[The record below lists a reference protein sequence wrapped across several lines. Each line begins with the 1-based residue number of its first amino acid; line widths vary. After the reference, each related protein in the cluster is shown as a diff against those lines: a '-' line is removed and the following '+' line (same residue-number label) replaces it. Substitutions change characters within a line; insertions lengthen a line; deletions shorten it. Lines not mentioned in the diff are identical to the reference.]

1 MSATVTSGADGRFAP
16 GVAGGRRPQRAT
28 PLHGATWQAHVLD
41 AGAVQDE
48 LNRLWTGVKAAGDQ
62 DAADGD
68 GRADAVTQAA
78 VTRANTLNLIAVARS
93 TAEAERIERAVGYL
107 GDFYPARA
115 LVLVAD
121 PGRTARTDE
130 GWDVRVSLLE
140 QAGQDRPATRFECVT
155 VEAGVAAASRF
166 ASIVSSLLVPELP
179 DFLWWP
185 GDSLSTALFQ
195 DLIEVTDRLILD
207 SGALADPV
215 MGLRVLAA
223 QTARPHQF
231 PKVTDFAW
239 ARLTPWRTLVAQ
251 FFDAPDVRTCLEC
264 IDGVELTYAPR
275 EPGGASGLTA
285 ALLTAGWLG
294 SRLDWVPV
302 VPLER
307 TRTGWR
313 AELRARSGNPVFLT
327 LRPGYDDA
335 FKRGL
340 GAVDIVAKGVSPG
353 SFRVQRIT
361 PLALTTSSQT
371 PTMPR
376 VGRMVQAED
385 PDDAD
390 LLGQALQTF
399 GRDPIFEDA
408 LRFAAGLFAGVESR
422 VEGRGSR
429 EGSRENDA

>member
-1 MSATVTSGADGRFAP
+1 
-16 GVAGGRRPQRAT
+16 
-28 PLHGATWQAHVLD
+28 
-41 AGAVQDE
+41 VQDE
-48 LNRLWTGVKAAGDQ
+48 LNRLWADVKATQGATAGD
-62 DAADGD
+62 GD
-68 GRADAVTQAA
+68 RHADAVAQAA
-78 VTRANTLNLIAVARS
+78 ITRANTLNLVAVARS

-115 LVLVAD
+115 IVLVAD
-121 PGRTARTDE
+121 PSRSSRSDE

-140 QAGQDRPATRFECVT
+140 QAANERPVTRFECVT
-155 VEAGVAAASRF
+155 VEAGAAAASRF

-185 GDSLSTALFQ
+185 GDSLTTALFQ
-195 DLIEVTDRLILD
+195 DLIEIADRLILD

-231 PKVTDFAW
+231 PKVTDFTW

-251 FFDAPDVRTCLEC
+251 FFDATDVLPCLEC
-264 IDGVELTYAPR
+264 IDTVELTYAPQGQR
-275 EPGGASGLTA
+275 GDSGLTA
-285 ALLTAGWLG
+285 ALLMAGWLG
-294 SRLDWVPV
+294 SRLGWTAAA
-302 VPLER
+302 PLER
-307 TRTGWR
+307 TRTGWQ
-313 AELRARSGNPVFLT
+313 AELRSDASDSVLLK

-335 FKRGL
+335 FKQGL
-340 GAVDIVAKGVSPG
+340 GAVDIIAKRTNPG

-361 PLALTTSSQT
+361 PSALTTSSQT

-385 PDDAD
+385 SDEAD
-390 LLGQALQTF
+390 LLGQALHTF

-408 LRFAAGLFAGVESR
+408 LRFAAGLFPGAQAGTN
-422 VEGRGSR
+422 GRAGT
-429 EGSRENDA
+429 